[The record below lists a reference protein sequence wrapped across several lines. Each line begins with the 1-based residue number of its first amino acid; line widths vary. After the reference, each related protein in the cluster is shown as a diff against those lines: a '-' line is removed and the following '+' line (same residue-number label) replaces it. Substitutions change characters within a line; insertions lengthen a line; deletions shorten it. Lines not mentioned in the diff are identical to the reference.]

1 MADVETSVDARTIYR
16 GRITGRDLLT
26 VTCMTVRQRVDEAL
40 EQLKTGLNPFVA
52 TQMTN
57 VYRQGWIERAKA
69 SLRQGDTFVTDRQ
82 GRPQLDVTALCAIVL
97 GNWAEVFGRTLGKR
111 EQSIVHSVRSIRNAH
126 MHQEDFHLE
135 RGLTA
140 LTEIEALLGAVG
152 AGAQAERVRLLK
164 EETGKE
170 RYAAP
175 APTRAQPRASGE
187 DSTQGTQD
195 ALLSVDVADATLL
208 PWRQILAPHPD
219 VASRRFINAEFAAD
233 LYVVAHG
240 KACEEYRDPEA
251 FFARTYLTS
260 GLRTLLE
267 TAASRLSGRPVDPV
281 VELQTSFGG
290 GKTHALLALYHLM
303 SGVALEKLSGVQKLL
318 ASIGIE
324 ELPAVR
330 RAVVVGTKLTAGQVI
345 EKPDGTVIRTLWGEI
360 AYQLGGRD
368 GYALLAGA
376 DETGTSPGA
385 ALDTLLQRYA
395 PCLILIDEWVAYA
408 RQLGEG
414 TALVGGTFE
423 TQFSFAQALTEAV
436 SAAPGAMLVVSL
448 PVTEDRRE
456 ALDIEVGGAQGRAA
470 LDRLRN
476 VIARKQANWQPAN
489 ASESFAIVRR
499 RLFEPLD
506 PERERRRD
514 AVVAKLHRT
523 YKEKAAAFPPYASEP
538 AYLQQLRDCYPIHPL
553 LFEKL
558 YNEWG
563 AIEGF
568 QRTRGVLRLMAAVV
582 HVLWERDDAHPLI
595 MPALLPLDDGAI
607 AGDLVR
613 YLGESWRAVLNRD
626 VVGSDAIAA
635 RVDRQFL
642 SFGRAK
648 AAQRAARAI
657 FFATAPQNAEVRLG
671 APTLGVETKEIRLS
685 CAFPGDNVNAFDDAT
700 RRLADDATHINTD
713 GSRYWFA
720 IAPNL
725 NRRAQ
730 DLAAAFERHELLAQ
744 IETSLLA
751 WQRERGGF
759 ARVLL
764 AKHGTSEV
772 PDDPETRLVVLG
784 PEHLH
789 VGRRAE
795 SAAKTFALDLTLHV
809 GEADRRFRNAL
820 IFLAA
825 DQSRFEPLEES
836 VRRLLAW
843 RRIVAE
849 SDRYELT
856 TTQIQTAENKRHSAE
871 SDVAGALRAC
881 WCHALAP
888 TQQPR
893 AGEPIELNEMRLD
906 VGDSAVRAL
915 EARLIREGELSAT
928 LGPVNLR
935 RELDGKNL
943 WRGEPHLRIGSLYED
958 FARYP
963 YLRRLLSTDVLR
975 LGIAAGVGSL
985 LTWEAET
992 FAYAEGFDAV
1002 HGRYAGLRAGEQ
1014 LAPEQVDF
1022 RDGLLVTSAAARAQ
1036 LDAESRVE
1044 TIGSNRSGEPI
1055 SSAPGSSDG
1064 AGAEMLGELFGGN
1077 VAAQPVRTLF
1087 LNVQLDD
1094 PTRLQRVAAQLANDI
1109 IAHLHAASGSH
1120 VNVRI
1125 EVTGE
1130 FAAGLSPQTLNVVSR
1145 NAAEHGFTELE
1156 TT

>member
-1 MADVETSVDARTIYR
+1 
-16 GRITGRDLLT
+16 
-26 VTCMTVRQRVDEAL
+26 MTVRQRVDEAL
-40 EQLKTGLNPFVA
+40 EQVKTGLNPFVA
-52 TQMTN
+52 TQMNN
-57 VYRQGWIERAKA
+57 VYRGGWIERAKT
-69 SLRQGDTFVTDRQ
+69 SLRPGDTFTTDRQ

-97 GNWAEVFGRTLGKR
+97 GNWMDVFGRTLGKR
-111 EQSIVHSVRSIRNAH
+111 EQSILHSVRSIRNAH
-126 MHQEDFHLE
+126 FHQEEFDLE

-140 LTEIEALLGAVG
+140 LTEIEALLNAVG
-152 AGAQAERVRLLK
+152 AGAQAERVRALK

-175 APTRAQPRASGE
+175 ARERAKSSGDSSGGTGRAP
-187 DSTQGTQD
+187 QD
-195 ALLSVDVADATLL
+195 MTLAVDVADATLV
-208 PWRQILAPHPD
+208 PWRQVIAPHPD

-233 LYVVAHG
+233 LYQVAHG
-240 KACEEYRDPEA
+240 SASEEYRDPEA

-260 GLRTLLE
+260 GLRSLLQ
-267 TAASRLSGRPVDPV
+267 TAATRLSGRGGDPV

-290 GKTHALLALYHLM
+290 GKTHALLALYHIA
-303 SGVALEKLSGVQKLL
+303 SGIAPERLTGVKDVL
-318 ASIGIE
+318 ASTGIE
-324 ELPAVR
+324 RLPAVR

-345 EKPDGTVIRTLWGEI
+345 EKPDGTIVRTLWGEI
-360 AYQLGGRD
+360 AHQLGGRE
-368 GYALLAGA
+368 GYALVAGA

-476 VIARKQANWQPAN
+476 VIARKQANWQPAD

-499 RLFEPLD
+499 RLFEVMD
-506 PERERRRD
+506 AEREKRRD
-514 AVVAKLHRT
+514 AVVAKLHRA
-523 YKEKAAAFPPYASEP
+523 YKDKAAAFPAYASEP
-538 AYLQQLRDCYPIHPL
+538 AYLQRLRDCYPIHPL

-582 HVLWERDDAHPLI
+582 HVLWEREDAHPLI

-607 AGDLVR
+607 EGDLVR
-613 YLGESWRAVLNRD
+613 YLGESWRSVLNRD
-626 VVGSDAIAA
+626 VVGTDALAA
-635 RVDRQFL
+635 RIDRQ
-642 SFGRAK
+642 SPGFGRAK

-657 FFATAPQNAEVRLG
+657 FFATAPQNAEVRPG
-671 APTLGVETKEIRLS
+671 APTLGIEAKEIRLA

-730 DLAAAFERHELLAQ
+730 DLAAGFERYEVLAEVERLL
-744 IETSLLA
+744 LG
-751 WQRERGGF
+751 WQRERGAF
-759 ARVLL
+759 ARVHL
-764 AKHGTSEV
+764 AKRDTSEV
-772 PDDPETRLVVLG
+772 PDEPETRLVLLG
-784 PEHLH
+784 PEHVH
-789 VGRRAE
+789 IARRAE
-795 SAAKTFALDLTLHV
+795 SPAKAFALDMALHA
-809 GEADRRFRNAL
+809 GEGDRRFRNAL
-820 IFLAA
+820 VFLAA
-825 DQSRFEPLEES
+825 DQSRLESLEDS
-836 VRRLLAW
+836 VRRMLAW
-843 RRIVAE
+843 RKIVAE
-849 SDRYELT
+849 RAGYELT
-856 TTQIQTAENKRHSAE
+856 TTQIQTAEEKQRSAQA
-871 SDVAGALRAC
+871 DVAAALRAC
-881 WCHALAP
+881 WCHGLVP

-893 AGEPIELNEMRLD
+893 AGATIELDEMRID
-906 VGDSAVRAL
+906 VGDSSVRAL
-915 EARLIREGELSAT
+915 EARLIREGALAQT

-943 WRGEPHLRIGSLYED
+943 WRGEPHVRIGTLYED

-963 YLRRLLSTDVLR
+963 YLRRLLSPEVLR
-975 LGIAAGVGSL
+975 AGIAAGVGSL
-985 LTWEAET
+985 LTWETET
-992 FAYAEGFDAV
+992 FAYAEGFEAES
-1002 HGRYAGLRAGEQ
+1002 GRYVGLRAGEQ
-1014 LAPEQVDF
+1014 LAPEQVDL

-1036 LDAESRVE
+1036 LDKQ
-1044 TIGSNRSGEPI
+1044 
-1055 SSAPGSSDG
+1055 
-1064 AGAEMLGELFGGN
+1064 AGATYPAADGQTGGPRRPGPGDGHAGAPLGDLFG
-1077 VAAQPVRTLF
+1077 AAPAATPVRSLF

-1094 PTRLQRVAAQLANDI
+1094 PTRLQRVASQLANDI
-1109 IAHLHAASGSH
+1109 IAQLHAAGGSR
-1120 VNVRI
+1120 VNVRV
-1125 EVTGE
+1125 EVSGE
-1130 FAAGLSPQTLNVVSR
+1130 FDAGLSPEILSVVTR
-1145 NAAEHGFTELE
+1145 NAAAHGFTELE
-1156 TT
+1156 TR